1 MKFQETVGGFKVFD
15 GFGCRVGTIESE
27 GYFRPVYSS
36 KAKHGATTSTE
47 LQAIVDFMDNLPQDN
62 D

>member
-15 GFGCRVGTIESE
+15 GFGCRVGTIETE
-27 GYFRPVYSS
+27 NCFRPVYSS
-36 KAKHGATTSTE
+36 KAKHGVTTSME
-47 LQAIVDFMDNLPQDN
+47 LRAIADFMDNLPQDN